1 MRKLQLVA
9 AAALIA
15 MSSTA
20 AIAQG
25 GGGGGGG
32 GQGRGGMNPAQM
44 KEMYFAGITLTAEQN
59 TKVDSIMKVYG
70 DQRTAL
76 RADQTM
82 DREARMAKTREITTK
97 QNDELKAVLNDDQKK
112 IFEKT
117 MADMAARMQGGGRP
131 PQA

>member
-1 MRKLQLVA
+1 MRRLQLVA

-15 MSSTA
+15 MSSTT
-20 AIAQG
+20 AIAQ
-25 GGGGGGG
+25 GGGGGG

-59 TKVDSIMKVYG
+59 TKVDSIMKSYA
-70 DQRTAL
+70 DLNAAL
-76 RADQTM
+76 RADQSM
-82 DREARMAKTREITTK
+82 DMQARRAKMTENRTK
-97 QNDELKAVLNDDQKK
+97 QMDELKAVLTDDQKK

-131 PQA
+131 PQV